1 MSLISSQKIL
11 EILNDPR
18 LELSGFQF
26 SEEMIR
32 RNQRFLEVL
41 HKWNRKINLVSEK
54 NVSLILEKHVFDSL
68 QYLRWLGPS
77 HKTIDIGSGGGFPGL
92 PVKMFLPDMD
102 MTLLDSQRKRCNFLR
117 EVVRELG
124 FEKIS
129 VLEGR
134 AEQFSGKETFKER
147 FERVLLRGF
156 GSLAT
161 CLAVGSPYLKA
172 GGRMILMKSPE
183 EIEDFPKNNPHGA
196 LMVDTRTVAGFD
208 GKNSLMMV
216 IEKCST

>member
-1 MSLISSQKIL
+1 MSSISSQKIL

-26 SEEMIR
+26 SEEVIR

-41 HKWNRKINLVSEK
+41 YKWNGKINLVSEK
-54 NVSLILEKHVFDSL
+54 DAFRILEKHVFDSL

-77 HKTIDIGSGGGFPGL
+77 HKTLDIGSGAGFPGVA
-92 PVKMFLPDMD
+92 VKMIHPDID
-102 MTLLDSQRKRCNFLR
+102 MTLLESQRKRCNFLR
-117 EVVRELG
+117 EAVRELG
-124 FEKIS
+124 LEKIS

-134 AEQFSGKETFKER
+134 AEHFSSQDIFQGQFD
-147 FERVLLRGF
+147 RVLLRGF

-161 CLAVGSPYLKA
+161 CLAIGSPYLKS
-172 GGRMILMKSPE
+172 GGKMILMKGPG
-183 EIEDFPKNNPHGA
+183 EIEDFPKDNPHGA
-196 LMVDTRTVAGFD
+196 VMVDTRTVAGFD
-208 GKNSLMMV
+208 GKDSLMMV

>member
-1 MSLISSQKIL
+1 MSSISSQKIL

-26 SEEMIR
+26 SEEVIR

-41 HKWNRKINLVSEK
+41 YKWNGKINLVSEK
-54 NVSLILEKHVFDSL
+54 DASRILEKHVFDSL

-77 HKTIDIGSGGGFPGL
+77 HKTLDIGSGAGFPGVA
-92 PVKMFLPDMD
+92 VKMIHPDID

-117 EVVRELG
+117 EAVRELG
-124 FEKIS
+124 LEKIS

-134 AEQFSGKETFKER
+134 AEHFSSQDIFQGQFD
-147 FERVLLRGF
+147 RVLLRGF

-161 CLAVGSPYLKA
+161 CLAIGSPYLKS
-172 GGRMILMKSPE
+172 GGKMILMKGPG
-183 EIEDFPKNNPHGA
+183 EIEDFPKDNPHGA
-196 LMVDTRTVAGFD
+196 VMVDTRTVAGFD
-208 GKNSLMMV
+208 GKDSLMMV

>member
-26 SEEMIR
+26 SEEVIR

-41 HKWNRKINLVSEK
+41 YKWNGKINLVSEK
-54 NVSLILEKHVFDSL
+54 DASRILEKHVFDSL

-77 HKTIDIGSGGGFPGL
+77 HKTLDIGSGAGFPGL
-92 PVKMFLPDMD
+92 AVKIILPDLD

-124 FEKIS
+124 LEEIS

-134 AEQFSGKETFKER
+134 AEQFSGQDIFQGQ
-147 FERVLLRGF
+147 FDRVLLRGF
-156 GSLAT
+156 GCLAT
-161 CLAVGSPYLKA
+161 CLAIGSPYLKS
-172 GGRMILMKSPE
+172 GGRMILMKGTGE
-183 EIEDFPKNNPHGA
+183 TEDFPKDNPHGA

-208 GKNSLMMV
+208 GKDSLMMV